1 MNAGGGGAAGSPARI
16 ELGSAV
22 VLVGPRG
29 GKYPDGNS
37 LLVRG
42 RLEAAL
48 IDPSLHLADPAAE
61 IPPVDRVLLS
71 HAHEDHFAGCAR
83 LPALPLHVHGADQPA
98 LASLEDLLELYG
110 FDEPIR
116 TPWREALVERFHF
129 RPRIDA
135 LPFEDGAVFDLGGVR
150 IHAIHAPGHTRGHTL
165 FLIEPDGVLFL
176 GDIDLSSFGPY
187 YGDAW
192 SSLVDFEE
200 TLRTVREIPARVW
213 VTFHHV
219 GVIDSRP
226 AFLERLDRFE
236 AVIRRREQRLLE
248 FLAEPRTLDEIAAHR
263 FVYRPGD
270 AVPFAEAVE
279 RRSMAQ
285 HLERLERGGRVAQVE
300 PGRFRTR

>member
-1 MNAGGGGAAGSPARI
+1 MGTGPAPGGTSRI
-16 ELGSAV
+16 ELGRAV
-22 VLVGPRG
+22 VLRGPRG

-37 LLVRG
+37 LFVRG
-42 RLEAAL
+42 GEERVL
-48 IDPSLHLADPAAE
+48 IDPSTHLADPATE
-61 IPPVDRVLLS
+61 LPEVDRVLLS
-71 HAHEDHFAGCAR
+71 HVHEDHFAGCAR
-83 LPALPLHVHGADQPA
+83 LAALPLHAHAADQPA

-110 FDEPIR
+110 YDEPIR

-129 RPRIDA
+129 RPRLDA
-135 LPFEDGAVFDLGGVR
+135 VPFEDGAVFDLGGVR
-150 IHAIHAPGHTRGHTL
+150 IHAIHAPGHTRGHTV
-165 FLIEPDGVLFL
+165 FLMEPDGVLFL

-200 TLRTVREIPARVW
+200 TLRMVREIPARVW

-219 GVIDSRP
+219 GVLHSRP

-236 AVIRRREQRLLE
+236 AVIRRRERRLLE
-248 FLAEPRTLDEIAAHR
+248 YLAEPRTLDEIAQHR

-285 HLERLERGGRVAQVE
+285 HLERLEREGRVAQVE
-300 PGRFRTR
+300 PGRFRAR

>member
-1 MNAGGGGAAGSPARI
+1 MSGAGAAGPRGRI

-22 VLVGPRG
+22 VLGGPRG

-42 RLEAAL
+42 GEEAVL
-48 IDPSLHLADPAAE
+48 IDPSVHLADPGTE
-61 IPPVDRVLLS
+61 LPPADRVLLS
-71 HAHEDHFAGCAR
+71 HVHEDHFAGCAR
-83 LPALPLHVHGADQPA
+83 LEALPLHAHAADQPA

-110 FDEPIR
+110 YEEPIR
-116 TPWREALVERFHF
+116 TPWRRALVERFHF
-129 RPRIDA
+129 RPRLDA
-135 LPFEDGAVFDLGGVR
+135 VPFEDGAVFDLGSVR
-150 IHAIHAPGHTRGHTL
+150 IHAIHAPGHTRGHTV

-200 TLRTVREIPARVW
+200 TLRAVREIPARVW

-219 GVIDSRP
+219 GVLDSRP

-236 AVIRRREQRLLE
+236 AVIRRRERRLLE

-270 AVPFAEAVE
+270 EVPFAEAVE

-285 HLERLERGGRVAQVE
+285 HLERLEREGRVVEVE
-300 PGRFRTR
+300 PGRFRAR